1 MAIEYRRDR
10 KRWGYR
16 VCQAGISYKK
26 YAWRTK
32 AEARQAEAEFLTE
45 LKKNPPLPKNS
56 LEAVCAAYLVDAAG
70 KRSLHHLKSLRTNF
84 ASVMLP
90 FFGADT
96 LITAITHQNVEQ
108 YVAHLR
114 KRG

>member
-1 MAIEYRRDR
+1 MAVEYRRDR

-32 AEARQAEAEFLTE
+32 AEAKQAEAEFLTD
-45 LKKNPPLPKNS
+45 LKQNPPLPKNS
-56 LEAVCAAYLVDAAG
+56 LEAVCAAYLVEAAE
-70 KRSLHHLKSLRTNF
+70 KRSLHHLKSLRANF

-90 FFGADT
+90 FFRPDT
-96 LITAITHQNVEQ
+96 LITAITEKEIEQ
-108 YVAHLR
+108 YV
-114 KRG
+114 